1 MLAVHELTKSF
12 GNIEAL
18 RGVSFSVGA
27 GEIHGV
33 CGENGAGKSTL
44 MKSLMGIVHPDS
56 GAIEIDGKVRT
67 IEGPQRA
74 QELGLALVAQ
84 ELSLAPHLSV
94 LDNIWLGQ
102 RDVPLFHR
110 RAKFRQRAAEA
121 LRLLGAEY
129 DLDRPVGALTMGE
142 RQIVEIARLLV
153 RDARLLDSRRTD
165 RDIVR
170 RRDRADDGGAAGA
183 QSQGEQYS
191 ICHAPARRNLRD
203 LRLSHRAAQWQ
214 ACDDAGLSRGLS
226 AGN

>member
-12 GNIEAL
+12 GHIEAL
-18 RGVSFSVGA
+18 CGVSFSVGT

-56 GAIEIDGKVRT
+56 GAIEIDGKVRI

-74 QELGLALVAQ
+74 QELGLAMVAQ

-110 RAKFRQRAAEA
+110 RAKLRQRAAEA

-129 DLDRPVGALTMGE
+129 NLDRPVGALTMGE
-142 RQIVEIARLLV
+142 RQIVEIARLMV
-153 RDARLLDSRRTD
+153 RDARLWILDEPTATLSDVEIARMMAAL
-165 RDIVR
+165 
-170 RRDRADDGGAAGA
+170 RALKAKG
-183 QSQGEQYS
+183 SSILYVTHRLGEIFE
-191 ICHAPARRNLRD
+191 ICE
-203 LRLSHRAAQWQ
+203 LSHRAAQWQ
-214 ACDDAGLSRGLS
+214 ACDDAGRRG
-226 AGN
+226 A